1 MSHDGGVH
9 GSGLKSSDG
18 SVGPLQTPLVDG
30 TAPAEGPDFT
40 DVYRAHFAYVIRA
53 LRRLGVREAD
63 LPDLAHDVF
72 VVVHRK
78 LSTFDPSRPMK
89 PWLFGIAFRTALDKK
104 RRHASFKESLSD
116 DVGERHAA
124 TTPAA
129 DDLVAAREA
138 HDVVM
143 RALDALNDD
152 QRAVF
157 VMHEL
162 EGLSMPEICDVV
174 DAPLNTLYSR
184 LRLARDAFTTAVRCL
199 SRPAHASDALT
210 TGGAR

>member
-1 MSHDGGVH
+1 VNG
-9 GSGLKSSDG
+9 DG
-18 SVGPLQTPLVDG
+18 SAEPPQTPLVDG
-30 TAPAEGPDFT
+30 TAPVDSPDFT
-40 DVYRAHFAYVIRA
+40 AVYRAHFAYVIRA

-78 LSTFDPSRPMK
+78 LSSFDPSRPMK

-104 RRHASFKESLSD
+104 RKHSTFRESLSED
-116 DVGERHAA
+116 AGERNASA
-124 TTPAA
+124 TPAA

-162 EGLSMPEICDVV
+162 EGLSMPEIADVV

-199 SRPAHASDALT
+199 SRPAAASDALS

>member
-1 MSHDGGVH
+1 MTSHGH
-9 GSGLKSSDG
+9 SGSDG
-18 SVGPLQTPLVDG
+18 SAGTPQTPHVDG
-30 TAPAEGPDFT
+30 TAPVEAPDFT
-40 DVYRAHFAYVIRA
+40 AVYRAHFSYVIRA
-53 LRRLGVREAD
+53 LRRLGIREAD

-78 LSTFDPSRPMK
+78 LPTFDPSRPMK

-116 DVGERHAA
+116 DAGERAA
-124 TTPAA
+124 STSTPAA

-143 RALDALNDD
+143 KGLDALNDD
-152 QRAVF
+152 QRSVF

-162 EGLSMPEICDVV
+162 EGMSMPEIASVI

-184 LRLARDAFTTAVRCL
+184 LRLARETFTSSVRALQSASPSRGTTPAAAV
-199 SRPAHASDALT
+199 
-210 TGGAR
+210 GGAR

>member
-1 MSHDGGVH
+1 MPGVN
-9 GSGLKSSDG
+9 DG
-18 SVGPLQTPLVDG
+18 SAGPPQTPAVDG
-30 TAPAEGPDFT
+30 TAPVDSPDFT
-40 DVYRAHFAYVIRA
+40 AVYRAHFAYVIRA

-78 LSTFDPSRPMK
+78 LSSFDPSRPMK

-104 RRHASFKESLSD
+104 RRHASFRETLAD
-116 DVGERHAA
+116 DAGETHAA
-124 TTPAA
+124 TTPTA
-129 DDLVAAREA
+129 DAVVEAQQA

-162 EGLSMPEICDVV
+162 EGLSMPEIADVIE
-174 DAPLNTLYSR
+174 APLNTLYSR

-199 SRPAHASDALT
+199 SKPPVTAANGAAAPAGTL
-210 TGGAR
+210 GGAR

>member
-1 MSHDGGVH
+1 MHDERVN
-9 GSGLKSSDG
+9 GSGDG
-18 SVGPLQTPLVDG
+18 TGVPTQTPLVDG
-30 TAPAEGPDFT
+30 TASVEAPDFT
-40 DVYRAHFAYVIRA
+40 AVYRAHFPYVIRA
-53 LRRLGVREAD
+53 LRRLGIREAD

-104 RRHASFKESLSD
+104 RKHASFREALSAD
-116 DVGERHAA
+116 AGERDVSPA
-124 TTPAA
+124 PAA
-129 DDLVAAREA
+129 DALVEAREA

-143 RALDALNDD
+143 RALNALNED

-162 EGLSMPEICDVV
+162 EGLSMPEICEVV
-174 DAPLNTLYSR
+174 DAPINTLYSR

-199 SRPAHASDALT
+199 SRPAASADALA

>member
-1 MSHDGGVH
+1 MR
-9 GSGLKSSDG
+9 DG
-18 SVGPLQTPLVDG
+18 SAGSPQTPVVDG
-30 TAPAEGPDFT
+30 SAPVDSPDFT
-40 DVYRAHFAYVIRA
+40 AVYRAHFAYVIRA

-78 LSTFDPSRPMK
+78 LSSFDPSRPMK

-116 DVGERHAA
+116 DAGERHPSLV
-124 TTPAA
+124 PAA

-162 EGLSMPEICDVV
+162 EGLSMPEICEVI

-199 SRPAHASDALT
+199 SRPGAASDAIA

>member
-1 MSHDGGVH
+1 MRHDGVVNG
-9 GSGLKSSDG
+9 DG
-18 SVGPLQTPLVDG
+18 SAEPPQIPLVDG
-30 TAPAEGPDFT
+30 TAPVDSPDFT
-40 DVYRAHFAYVIRA
+40 AVYRAHFAYVIRA

-78 LSTFDPSRPMK
+78 LSSFDPSRPMK

-104 RRHASFKESLSD
+104 RKHASFKESLSD
-116 DVGERHAA
+116 DAGERNASP
-124 TTPAA
+124 TPAA

-199 SRPAHASDALT
+199 SRPAAASDALS
-210 TGGAR
+210 TGGAQ